1 MYTLCF
7 FQKGCDDSVYNVS
20 LSVAM
25 PEEVKGLAVPPT
37 VFVCMENGEASVLQ
51 TQLTK
56 IWPTLGNFSEFAYDL
71 KINKSQL
78 CVNVSTCFVDVPGD
92 CEDSQLFRLAAF
104 RELLGPQLR
113 LNLSFSFTP
122 HRFCLN
128 LLGLFVSKFWFFM
141 LVQNSLVSNLVKEV
155 FIYTS
160 RNVIPWFDER
170 LSPNLVEKN
179 PSGGSHRPHHECGT
193 SLESCG
199 TFRTYGTSEGMEKLF
214 LAFCSYNFRWLRH
227 FGCLEPLWALGSRDQ
242 KAQNRPF

>member
-128 LLGLFVSKFWFFM
+128 PLRSFCFKILVFHVGSKLTCFKFSERSFHLHLTERCSLIWWKHFSQFGGKKSVRRIASTPSRMWHVVGVLWHFSHLWHLGRNGEAVSSILLLQFSLAEALWLLGA
-141 LVQNSLVSNLVKEV
+141 SLSTW
-155 FIYTS
+155 I
-160 RNVIPWFDER
+160 
-170 LSPNLVEKN
+170 
-179 PSGGSHRPHHECGT
+179 
-193 SLESCG
+193 
-199 TFRTYGTSEGMEKLF
+199 
-214 LAFCSYNFRWLRH
+214 
-227 FGCLEPLWALGSRDQ
+227 
-242 KAQNRPF
+242 